1 MASRGLTPAILLM
14 GPTASGKTALAV
26 ELARR
31 FNGGIVSVDSAMI
44 YRGMDVGTAK
54 PDAETLRRVPHRLID
69 ILDPA
74 ESYSAARFRQDALAA
89 MEEIAAAGQVPLL
102 VGGTMLYFSAL
113 QYGLSELPPADA
125 ALRAELDGRAAREGW
140 PALHAELARL
150 DPAAARRIHPNDPQ
164 RIQRAL
170 EVCYISGRRLSEL
183 QEQREVEAPRYRYIK
198 LALAPPSRVQLHEII
213 EARFRSMMEQGFL
226 DEVKRLRARN
236 DLHRGLPAMRAVGY
250 RQLWEHL
257 EGAGTLEDSV
267 RRGIVATRRYAKR
280 QLTWL
285 RAEPEVTWFDAAA
298 PSLVEAVHA
307 FVAPRVADSGV

>member
-1 MASRGLTPAILLM
+1 MATRELTPAILLM
-14 GPTASGKTALAV
+14 GPTATGKTALAM

-31 FNGGIVSVDSAMI
+31 FGGSIVSVDSAMI

-54 PDAETLRRVPHRLID
+54 PDAETLRRVPHRLVD

-89 MEEIAAAGQVPLL
+89 MDEIAAAGQVPLL

-125 ALRAELDGRAAREGW
+125 ALRAELDDRATREGW

-170 EVCYISGRRLSEL
+170 EVCYLSGRPLSEL
-183 QEQREVEAPRYRYIK
+183 QERREVEAPRYRYIR
-198 LALAPPSRVQLHEII
+198 LALAPPSRVQLHGII

-226 DEVKRLRARN
+226 DEVRRLRARN

-257 EGAGTLEDSV
+257 EGACTLEDSIN
-267 RRGIVATRRYAKR
+267 RGIVATRRYAKR

-285 RAEPEVTWFDAAA
+285 RAESEMTWFDAAS
-298 PSLVEAVHA
+298 PTLVEAACA
-307 FVAPRVADSGV
+307 FVARHVADPGV